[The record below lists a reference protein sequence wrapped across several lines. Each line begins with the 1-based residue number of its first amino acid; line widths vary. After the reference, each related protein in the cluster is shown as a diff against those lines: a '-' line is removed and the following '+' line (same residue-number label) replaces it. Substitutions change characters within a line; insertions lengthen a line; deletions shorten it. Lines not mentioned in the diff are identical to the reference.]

1 MIPKMRKMWP
11 MPDKYTQ
18 LHARPNVAAK
28 NGDFVTYAPASL
40 PARKLMDKAYADD
53 HSIFP
58 SDAVKAKSFVV
69 LPKSPDAVKLSVRL
83 WQGLKAGQ

>member
-1 MIPKMRKMWP
+1 
-11 MPDKYTQ
+11 
-18 LHARPNVAAK
+18 
-28 NGDFVTYAPASL
+28 
-40 PARKLMDKAYADD
+40 MDKAYADD